1 MARKSLRTDS
11 TDQLPEFSS
20 LITLTENSK
29 SPPATS
35 TSLCICSVYQWGQ
48 VQKSVTNLAA
58 AVGKL
63 CAMDLKLH
71 KVDL

>member
-11 TDQLPEFSS
+11 TDEAPEFSS
-20 LITLTENSK
+20 LITLTENTTS
-29 SPPATS
+29 SPANS
-35 TSLCICSVYQWGQ
+35 TSLRICSAPQSGQ

-63 CAMDLKLH
+63 CG
-71 KVDL
+71 VDH